1 MGEENTIAGA
11 GNTFYFCPTK
21 DVGTEREK
29 WNEAKLDSIK
39 VLDAIEVPELDFEKI
54 TGDNSPKERKGFPN
68 SFSISFELAAESMRK
83 FGSALKKAQRR
94 ESGSRHYRRKLL
106 KHVPKKKLRRWR
118 YIMRK
123 LNLKSDIV

>member
-1 MGEENTIAGA
+1 MGEENTIAGV

-21 DVGTEREK
+21 DVGTEREM
-29 WNEAKLDSIK
+29 WNEAKLNSIK
-39 VLDAIEVPELDFEKI
+39 IRNVIELPELDFEK
-54 TGDNSPKERKGFPN
+54 TTEDNSSKGRKGFPN
-68 SFSISFELAAESMRK
+68 SFSISFELDAESMRK

-106 KHVPKKKLRRWR
+106 KHVSKKKLRRWR

-123 LNLKSDIV
+123 LNMKSDIV

>member
-1 MGEENTIAGA
+1 MGEENTIAGV

-29 WNEAKLDSIK
+29 WNEVKLDSIK
-39 VLDAIEVPELDFEKI
+39 IRDAIEVPELDMEKI
-54 TGDNSPKERKGFPN
+54 MGETPPEGRKGF
-68 SFSISFELAAESMRK
+68 STTFTFSLEPSEETKMNLIRFHRK
-83 FGSALKKAQRR
+83 IKKVQR
-94 ESGSRHYRRKLL
+94 GSRYYRRKLL

>member
-1 MGEENTIAGA
+1 MGEENTFAGA
-11 GNTFYFCPTK
+11 GNTFYFCHSE

-29 WNEAKLDSIK
+29 WSEVKLGSIK
-39 VLDAIEVPELDFEKI
+39 ALDAIELPELDFEKI
-54 TGDNSPKERKGFPN
+54 AEDNSSKERKSFPN
-68 SFSISFELAAESMRK
+68 SFSVSFELTAGFMRK

-94 ESGSRHYRRKLL
+94 KSGSRHYRRKLL
-106 KHVPKKKLRRWR
+106 KHVPKKKLRQLR